1 MDNALAATADNEGA
15 RKIEIRL
22 VRFQLKSSHAGILLR
37 FEKEGSVIGITV

>member
-22 VRFQLKSSHAGILLR
+22 VRFQLLSHVGILLR
-37 FEKEGSVIGITV
+37 CEKEGSVIGITV